1 MNRGTGSAFVVGAVT
16 DKAAR
21 MLDCL
26 RGEEE
31 RCLNNDY

>member
-1 MNRGTGSAFVVGAVT
+1 MNRRPGVAFVVGAVA
-16 DKAAR
+16 DKAAH

-31 RCLNNDY
+31 RCWDND